1 MNKDTPAMQT
11 HDDEL
16 LFSRQFSPTVPL
28 SQEIEA
34 RSRKNLASILQKLGS
49 TGQCKLA
56 EALGVHE
63 STVSRLKDGEF
74 ERWAK
79 ALAILGLQIAPSDQ
93 KLYPQEQIDA
103 FFVLIR
109 ARMNSAGNADEFL
122 LGN

>member
-1 MNKDTPAMQT
+1 M
-11 HDDEL
+11 HSIDDEP
-16 LFSRQFSPTVPL
+16 LFSRQFSPTMPL
-28 SQEIEA
+28 SSEVEA
-34 RSRKNLASILQKLGS
+34 RSRKNLAAILQKLGS
-49 TGQCKLA
+49 TGQGKLA
-56 EALGVHE
+56 ESLGVHE

-93 KLYPQEQIDA
+93 KLYPQDQIDA
-103 FFVLIR
+103 FFILIR